1 MRIILDYD
9 SGLGANEHW
18 LGINSEFKRL
28 GQPCFSRMMVSM
40 LIVFGLAQKLE
51 VNWAAAGNKD
61 AKHLTIVYYLFSTRV
76 GVAGL
81 NCLIYA
87 LCNNYASKLIT
98 QLQFLD

>member
-1 MRIILDYD
+1 
-9 SGLGANEHW
+9 
-18 LGINSEFKRL
+18 
-28 GQPCFSRMMVSM
+28 MMVRM